1 MVHKQLL
8 KMQNSVESVL
18 PLGPE
23 LGEIRKDTCPCVDV
37 NEDALGERWENEPSG
52 PLWVRRGGGDDAGQR
67 WRQCW
72 IVREFDF

>member
-8 KMQNSVESVL
+8 KMQNSVDSVL

-37 NEDALGERWENEPSG
+37 NEDALGGHGESEPSG
-52 PLWVRRGGGDDAGQR
+52 PLWVRTEVGMMQGRDGESAG
-67 WRQCW
+67 
-72 IVREFDF
+72 